1 MNLLYEQHKGIV
13 QAVFDKN
20 VKVAKDIMT
29 EHINKVMGDVAVL
42 KTRISRILRIKKV
55 SVYFIRRLFLC
66 CKAFALDEFGV
77 ELGPDGNGIGPLSG

>member
-42 KTRISRILRIKKV
+42 KQEYPE
-55 SVYFIRRLFLC
+55 YF
-66 CKAFALDEFGV
+66 G
-77 ELGPDGNGIGPLSG
+77 